1 MSMDKI
7 CVIGLWHQGVVGAA
21 CLADLGCDVIAADQN
36 EQTVRLLQSGKAPLF
51 EPGLDE
57 LLQKTIHSGRLRFT
71 SNLRAAVKGHA
82 FVMIMF
88 DTPVDEND
96 QSDLNG
102 IFAAAKEI
110 APVLENDCVI
120 LVTAQAPVGTCDLLE
135 AEIKKINPS
144 LRFAIAYSPENLQ
157 LGRAIERFRN
167 PPMRVIGSDNS
178 HAFDRLE
185 SFLAKLGGKWE
196 RVPLRTA
203 EMVKHALNGYL
214 AVSLTY
220 GNELGN
226 LCDKVGADGR
236 RVAEILRTE
245 PRVGGKAMLFPGLGF
260 SGGTLARD
268 MQTLRNLGRKFSVAT
283 PLLDGAWQSN
293 DLQNHIIVSK
303 LRQVFS
309 TSGCAR
315 GAKSLEGKKIAVL
328 GLTYKPDTSTLRRSI
343 SLAIIGE
350 LVNAKAL
357 VTAHDPRADRAEIY
371 HALGVIA
378 GQREFRFEEDVYQA
392 AKGAD
397 VLLLITGWKEY
408 KDLNY
413 GEIRKLMDGNLLID
427 ANNLLNRADIEQ
439 LGFKYI
445 GIGRGYDLNKI
456 NEKDNLS

>member
-1 MSMDKI
+1 MSMEKI
-7 CVIGLWHQGVVGAA
+7 CIIGLWHQGVVGAV

-36 EQTVRLLQSGKAPLF
+36 EQIVHLLQSGKAPLF

-57 LLQKTIHSGRLRFT
+57 LLQKTIQSGRLRFT
-71 SNLRAAVKGHA
+71 SNLRAAANGCP
-82 FVMIMF
+82 FVLIMF

-96 QSDLNG
+96 QSDVSG
-102 IFAAAKEI
+102 IFTAAKEV

-120 LVTAQAPVGTCDLLE
+120 LVTAQVLVGTSDLLE
-135 AEIKKINPS
+135 AEIKHINPS

-178 HAFDRLE
+178 QALDRLE

-196 RVPLRTA
+196 RTSLRTA

-283 PLLDGAWQSN
+283 PLLEGAWQSN
-293 DLQNHIIVSK
+293 ELQNRIITSK
-303 LRQVFS
+303 LRQIFS
-309 TSGCAR
+309 TSGCAHSEASERAR
-315 GAKSLEGKKIAVL
+315 GAKSLEGKKITVL

-350 LVNAKAL
+350 LVKDKAL

-371 HALGVIA
+371 HALGMIA
-378 GQREFRFEEDVYQA
+378 GQREFRFEENVYQA
-392 AKGAD
+392 VKGAD

-408 KDLNY
+408 KALNY
-413 GEIRKLMDGNLLID
+413 GEIRKLMAGNLLID
-427 ANNLLNRADIEQ
+427 ANNLLDRADIEQ
-439 LGFKYI
+439 LGFQYI
-445 GIGRGYDLNKI
+445 GIGRGYGT
-456 NEKDNLS
+456 